1 VRYPLTVDL
10 SRTESVYP
18 RAVADVVATA
28 QGRLHRDD
36 QSRGRTGGPA
46 GNARLT
52 AWTGLVLLVL
62 LAVEGFTLL
71 SLGQLLGVH
80 IFVGALLIP
89 PVLLKTATTSWR
101 ILRYYTGDAG
111 YVQAG
116 PPPLVLRMLGPVVVA
131 TTLAVLGTGV
141 LLITMGGDGLRA
153 SAILGLSMLT
163 LHKASFILW
172 FAAMTVHVVT
182 RAVPAL
188 RIVAVRD
195 KPRRIVL
202 GETGRIVVL
211 VLSLVIG
218 LFVAAWVLDASSWWT
233 TVWRN

>member
-1 VRYPLTVDL
+1 MSTNRPV
-10 SRTESVYP
+10 
-18 RAVADVVATA
+18 
-28 QGRLHRDD
+28 
-36 QSRGRTGGPA
+36 TGSALPGSGA
-46 GNARLT
+46 GAGVEGNARLT
-52 AWTGLVLLVL
+52 STNGMVLLVL

-89 PVLLKTATTSWR
+89 PVVLKTATTSWR
-101 ILRYYTGDAG
+101 MLRYYTGDAG

-116 PPPLVLRMLGPVVVA
+116 PPPLVLRLLGPLVVV

-153 SAILGLSMLT
+153 SSILGLSMLT
-163 LHKASFILW
+163 LHKASFVLW

-211 VLSLVIG
+211 VLSLVVG
-218 LFVAAWVLDASSWWT
+218 LFVAGWVLDASSWWT
-233 TVWRN
+233 TVWRH